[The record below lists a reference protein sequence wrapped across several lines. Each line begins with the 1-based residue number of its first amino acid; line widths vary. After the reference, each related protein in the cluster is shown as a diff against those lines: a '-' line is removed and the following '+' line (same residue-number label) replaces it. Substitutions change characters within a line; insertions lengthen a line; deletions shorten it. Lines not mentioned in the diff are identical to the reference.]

1 MGGKRHLIGKKEI
14 KKSASWT
21 LVMAFIRFI
30 RVTTFETDNF
40 SHLCKK
46 GKMIGNDY
54 SKPVND
60 CFHVYSDGTRL
71 EVLFETEE
79 DCIFGMNLIPI
90 VAFNC
95 NLTVL
100 CLEIM
105 KTHLHTILRG
115 NAMNIQKFK
124 GEIKRQIVK
133 YFSSTGRRDMVEN
146 SIWIEADAIKT
157 EEELR
162 RKIIYVFRNCTEA
175 GYPYLPE
182 NYRWGPGPVY
192 CQKRPEKKYKIIST
206 LSTRSQARMF
216 RTNAVLPQD
225 WEYDDYGMLVPAS
238 YIDLQFINQRV
249 FSSPRQFIA
258 FLNVKKNDLVEMEA
272 ADAKKFLVRREEDVI
287 RKEVNNLAKLKYGV
301 PVKKLRQAAKVDIA
315 TDIWRS
321 RKTYSVKQLARL
333 CGLNADLLRTILHQ
347 PMTSLDDSES

>member
-1 MGGKRHLIGKKEI
+1 M
-14 KKSASWT
+14 
-21 LVMAFIRFI
+21 F
-30 RVTTFETDNF
+30 
-40 SHLCKK
+40 
-46 GKMIGNDY
+46 GNDY

-71 EVLFETEE
+71 EVLFETEQ
-79 DCIFGMNLIPI
+79 DCIFGMNLIPV
-90 VAFNC
+90 VAYNC

-105 KTHLHTILRG
+105 KTHFHTVLRG
-115 NAMNIQKFK
+115 DAMNIQKFK
-124 GEIKRQIVK
+124 GECKRLIVK
-133 YFSSTGRRDMVEN
+133 YFSSTGRREIVEN
-146 SIWIEADAIKT
+146 SIWIEADSIET

-192 CQKRPEKKYKIIST
+192 CQKLPSKKYKTLKT
-206 LSTRSQARMF
+206 LSMREQARLF
-216 RTNAVLPQD
+216 RTNSVLPQD
-225 WEYDDYGMLVPAS
+225 WEYDNDGMLVPAS
-238 YIDLQFINQRV
+238 YIDLQYISQRV

-301 PVKKLRQAAKVDIA
+301 PVKKLRQASKVDIA

-321 RKTYSVKQLARL
+321 GKTYSVKQLARL

-347 PMTSLDDSES
+347 PITALDNSES